1 MALELH
7 PQSLRYRF
15 PFCPWQM
22 RPASDLQRIWVES
35 TPVEVRVRTDGA
47 MISQMVTRVM
57 LLLEFSNNV
66 RLVVDQERAMQ
77 LDTSVEQLREIF
89 KQVYGK

>member
-1 MALELH
+1 
-7 PQSLRYRF
+7 
-15 PFCPWQM
+15 M